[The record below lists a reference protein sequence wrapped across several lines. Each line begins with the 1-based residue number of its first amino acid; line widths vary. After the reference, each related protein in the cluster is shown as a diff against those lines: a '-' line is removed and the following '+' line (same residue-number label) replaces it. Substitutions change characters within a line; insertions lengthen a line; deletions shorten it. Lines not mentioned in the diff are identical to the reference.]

1 MRWGLVVVLLSLSFL
16 ALAQDDSGRT
26 TPAAPAPDAPPAAV
40 KPAPGESPDERA
52 VPDATAAPQPAPAES
67 AREQVQQ
74 DAEKIRASSA
84 HRNVVSLNTVV
95 LGRGQFAIEY
105 ERAVFSRLSLF
116 VSPQPVVLFTGDE
129 VEWGFLGELGARV
142 FLLGEA
148 PAGLF
153 VAPELLLA
161 YSRQAA
167 SGVVTAELKV
177 GYGAMLGLT
186 LVFFER
192 LVLSGGLGVQ
202 YLALDNA
209 AGRPLKALPRLA
221 VGFAF

>member
-1 MRWGLVVVLLSLSFL
+1 MRWGPVVVLLSLSSPV
-16 ALAQDDSGRT
+16 LAQEEA
-26 TPAAPAPDAPPAAV
+26 AAPPPEATPRPDDAARPADPTDPPV
-40 KPAPGESPDERA
+40 
-52 VPDATAAPQPAPAES
+52 AAPQLDPAAGADT
-67 AREQVQQ
+67 AREQVQH

-84 HRNVVSLNTVV
+84 HRNVVALNTVV
-95 LGRGQFAIEY
+95 LGRGQVAIEY

-142 FLLGEA
+142 FLVGEA

-153 VAPELLLA
+153 IAPELLLA

-186 LVFFER
+186 LVFWER

-202 YLALDNA
+202 YLALENA
-209 AGRPLKALPRLA
+209 PGRPLKALPRLA